1 MAAFWTLAILLIL
14 VFAAIPVAAVL
25 GMLSLSLDQLYFSG
39 GLKNAL
45 GEFVWDKSKE
55 FILVAVPMF
64 ILLGEIM
71 LRAGIAQRMYN
82 AVIQWLSWLPG
93 GLMHANIG
101 SCAIFAA
108 SSGSSVATA
117 ATVGTVAIPEIEKRG
132 YNERLFLGTLAAG
145 GTLGIL
151 IPPSINLIIYGL
163 ITETS
168 VPELYLAGIL
178 PGLLL
183 SGIFMAF
190 IIACCL
196 WRPKWGGEPVH
207 TSWAERIQVL
217 PDLLPPIL
225 LFVVVVGSIYAG
237 IATPTE
243 AASVGV
249 VFAIVLAAWHRTGGV
264 RFWAFLAGFIA
275 LEAIVV
281 SVDILPA
288 DYRIFVAT
296 AIMLAAIGFGV
307 ANGALPAKM
316 FVEAF
321 QGTMRSTAMIMLI
334 ILAAVFLNFV
344 LGFMGVTKAII
355 DFIAALGLTPTET
368 LLIIVG
374 FYLILGMFMETL
386 SMMLTTVPIVFPIV
400 AGLGYDPVWFGI
412 LVTVLM
418 EAALITP
425 PIGVNLYVVHGVRD
439 GQGKFNDVA
448 IGSIPFVIAMI
459 ALVFILMAVPDLA
472 LYLPTLVYR

>member
-1 MAAFWTLAILLIL
+1 MAAFWTLLILLIL

-25 GMLSLSLDQLYFSG
+25 GMLSLTLDQVYFDG

-82 AVIQWLSWLPG
+82 AVMQWLSWLPG

-132 YNERLFLGTLAAG
+132 YNERLFLGSLAAG

-183 SGIFMAF
+183 SGIFMVF
-190 IIACCL
+190 IIVVCL
-196 WRPKWGGEPVH
+196 LRPSYGGTPVE
-207 TSWAERIQVL
+207 TSWRERFRAL

-249 VFAIVLAAWHRTGGV
+249 VFAIALAAWHRTGGLK
-264 RFWAFLAGFIA
+264 FWAFIVGFVAIE
-275 LEAIVV
+275 LAIVT
-281 SVDILPA
+281 LPA
-288 DYRIFVAT
+288 IPDDLRIAAAT
-296 AIMLAAIGFGV
+296 VVLLAAIGLGV
-307 ANGALPAKM
+307 VRGALPAAM
-316 FVEAF
+316 FREAF
-321 QGTMRSTAMIMLI
+321 QGTMRATAMIMLI

-344 LGFMGVTKAII
+344 LGFMGVTKSII
-355 DFIAALGLTPTET
+355 DFIAAMGLTPTET
-368 LLIIVG
+368 LLIIVL

-400 AGLGYDPVWFGI
+400 SGLGYDPVWFGI

-425 PIGVNLYVVHGVRD
+425 PIGVNLYVVHGVRN
-439 GQGKFNDVA
+439 GAGKFNDVA
-448 IGSIPFVIAMI
+448 IGSIPFVLAMI

>member
-1 MAAFWTLAILLIL
+1 MAAFWTLVILLVL

-25 GMLSLSLDQLYFSG
+25 GMLSLSLDQVYFQG
-39 GLKNAL
+39 GLQNAL

-82 AVIQWLSWLPG
+82 AVMQWLSWLPG

-190 IIACCL
+190 IIAACL
-196 WRPKWGGEPVH
+196 WKPSWGGEPVR
-207 TSWAERIQVL
+207 TSWPERIQAL

-249 VFAIVLAAWHRTGGV
+249 VFAIGLAAWHRTGGV
-264 RFWAFLAGFIA
+264 KFWLFIA
-275 LEAIVV
+275 ALAILEVV
-281 SVDILPA
+281 VVQAAFIPL
-288 DYRIFVAT
+288 DYRIAAAT
-296 AIMLAAIGFGV
+296 ALLLAAILFGV
-307 ANGALPAKM
+307 FSNVLPAAM
-316 FVEAF
+316 FREAF
-321 QGTMRSTAMIMLI
+321 LGTMRSTAMIMLI

-344 LGFMGVTKAII
+344 LGFMGVTKSII
-355 DFIAALGLTPTET
+355 DFIAELGLTPTET
-368 LLIIVG
+368 LLIIVV

-400 AGLGYDPVWFGI
+400 SGLGYDPVWFGI

-425 PIGVNLYVVHGVRD
+425 PIGVNLYVVHGVRN
-439 GQGKFNDVA
+439 GAGKLNDVA
-448 IGSIPFVIAMI
+448 VGSIPFVVAMI
-459 ALVFILMAVPDLA
+459 GLVGILISFPDLA